1 MGVVAGY
8 VHWSG
13 LIHQGAQ
20 AVAIVERL
28 FGRRMGEGR
37 ELVAL
42 VPELPKPG
50 QVARAAGA

>member
-1 MGVVAGY
+1 
-8 VHWSG
+8 
-13 LIHQGAQ
+13 
-20 AVAIVERL
+20 VAIVERL
-28 FGRRMGEGR
+28 FGRQMGPEGR